1 MYKDAS
7 ANIFPFS
14 LLLALP
20 CIHVSCWF
28 NCDISLGEPRLEC
41 TAIGIHYKYP
51 WMLRRAKMVIQK
63 SQWDFL
69 SLLHRP
75 KDLYHI
81 NHWIYNLD
89 NVLHCINF
97 SNLRFTIQS
106 TNFEQRINNK
116 SDSSESFGNGNK
128 TISAVLTWKETNV

>member
-1 MYKDAS
+1 MRDRERAKVQLNGIEAGLFERMFYMRSCKCRYSKLFEGLINNQLLNCIKTRS
-7 ANIFPFS
+7 ANIFPSS

-89 NVLHCINF
+89 NVLH
-97 SNLRFTIQS
+97 RF
-106 TNFEQRINNK
+106 
-116 SDSSESFGNGNK
+116 
-128 TISAVLTWKETNV
+128 